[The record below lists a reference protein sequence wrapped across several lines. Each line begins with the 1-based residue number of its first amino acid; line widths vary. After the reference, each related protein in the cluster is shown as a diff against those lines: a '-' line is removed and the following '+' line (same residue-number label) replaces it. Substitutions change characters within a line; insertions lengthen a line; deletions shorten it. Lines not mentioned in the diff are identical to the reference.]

1 MTLSAHSR
9 TQLLQWASVDGV
21 TLVVDAVPA
30 SDGEAGRAAELT
42 DLAVLKTIK
51 TDDGLAT

>member
-1 MTLSAHSR
+1 MTLSTHSR